1 MTGESTHDAA
11 RRRRE
16 RERQAGRATA
26 PHRLSGAEA
35 MSRAIAGL
43 PATWSVLHDVR
54 WPGRRDLT
62 IDHVVVG
69 TTGLYVIHTVGWS
82 GEIDV
87 VDGVL
92 RQGGRSREWVVDT
105 VAEAGLAVGRVSQRL
120 AITQAVLCLR
130 DSPPVTGRARDVLL
144 CSSANFVEEL
154 TARPTVL
161 TPEQVREVARDL
173 DGVLRAATAVRGP
186 VVPRPRRAPDDVGLR
201 PPGSAP
207 AAAPRSRTGPA
218 CASPPL
224 RRGGPKAP
232 RRRVRREAD
241 APRWAR
247 VTGLLSG
254 HPGPGCSRGSA
265 SAWSWSS
272 PRSWW
277 SVRWSI
283 GLLGRGRPRQRD
295 GQPLGR

>member
-1 MTGESTHDAA
+1 
-11 RRRRE
+11 
-16 RERQAGRATA
+16 
-26 PHRLSGAEA
+26 

-130 DSPPVTGRARDVLL
+130 DGGPVTGRARDVLL
-144 CSSANFVEEL
+144 CSSANLVEEL
-154 TARPTVL
+154 TARPAVL
-161 TPEQVREVARDL
+161 TPEQVREVTRDL
-173 DGVLRAATAVRGP
+173 DGVLRAATVARGP
-186 VVPRPRRAPDDVGLR
+186 VVPRPRRPPDEVGLR
-201 PPGSAP
+201 PPPAP
-207 AAAPRSRTGPA
+207 PAPVTAEPDRPRVRISAAPPPRPAVSRTAGVP
-218 CASPPL
+218 
-224 RRGGPKAP
+224 GG
-232 RRRVRREAD
+232 
-241 APRWAR
+241 
-247 VTGLLSG
+247 S
-254 HPGPGCSRGSA
+254 
-265 SAWSWSS
+265 
-272 PRSWW
+272 
-277 SVRWSI
+277 RWSLVAGFLAAHPRTRLLARLTLGVGVVVAAFLVVGPLVDLAFWVGDRI
-283 GLLGRGRPRQRD
+283 GYAMLSH
-295 GQPLGR
+295 